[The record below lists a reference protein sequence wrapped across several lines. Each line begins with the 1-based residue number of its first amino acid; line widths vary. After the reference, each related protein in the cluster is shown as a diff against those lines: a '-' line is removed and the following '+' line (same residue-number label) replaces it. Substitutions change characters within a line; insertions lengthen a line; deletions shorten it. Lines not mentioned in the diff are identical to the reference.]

1 MTDES
6 ANRPVRLTG
15 GGELRAFL
23 DDHRDTGD
31 GAGRVLVEFYTK
43 GCGICQSIEPIVTIA
58 ARQTGV
64 PTAVVNPGDD
74 LSLVEEFDIRRVPTL
89 VLFEA
94 GEAVARYDDGYVSA
108 DELVR
113 FVETKTPTA

>member
-1 MTDES
+1 MTDEN

-15 GGELRAFL
+15 SDELRAFL
-23 DDHRDTGD
+23 DEHH
-31 GAGRVLVEFYTK
+31 GADRVLVEFYTK

-58 ARQTGV
+58 ARQTGA

-74 LSLVEEFDIRRVPTL
+74 LSLVEAFGIRSVPTL

-94 GEAVARYDDGYVSA
+94 GGEVARYDDGFISA

-113 FVETKTPTA
+113 FVETTAATA